1 MKVPASSL
9 APILRSDA
17 QGRILACVLANPDT
31 SHSLSDL
38 VARTQTSMPTV
49 SREVGRAEQAG
60 LLVTEKVGSSRQ
72 VRARVGHPLYDAVR
86 QIILATY
93 GPPMVVAEELA
104 DLEAADGVVLFGSW
118 AARYLGEPGRAP
130 NDIDLLVIGDAD
142 RNLVDD
148 AAERVE
154 RRIGLP
160 VQATVRTREQ
170 WDFERESFI
179 REVKSRPLL
188 VVLVADEQN
197 SAEGLAGV
205 EPQAGEF
212 G

>member
-1 MKVPASSL
+1 MKVAAPSL

-17 QGRILACVLANPDT
+17 QGRILACVLADPDT

-38 VARTQTSMPTV
+38 VARTQSSMPTV

-60 LLVTEKVGSSRQ
+60 LLVTEKIGSSRQ
-72 VRARVGHPLYDAVR
+72 VRANVANPLHDAVR

-93 GPPMVVAEELA
+93 GLPLVVAEELA
-104 DLEAADGVVLFGSW
+104 DLKRANAVMLFGSW
-118 AARYLGEPGRAP
+118 AARYSGEPGRAP
-130 NDIDLLVIGDAD
+130 NDIDILVIGDAD
-142 RNLVDD
+142 RDLVDD

-154 RRIGLP
+154 RRIGMP

-170 WDFERESFI
+170 WDSEQEGFI

-188 VVLVADEQN
+188 VVLVADELN
-197 SAEGLAGV
+197 SADGFAGV
-205 EPQAGEF
+205 EPAMGVV

>member
-1 MKVPASSL
+1 
-9 APILRSDA
+9 
-17 QGRILACVLANPDT
+17 
-31 SHSLSDL
+31 
-38 VARTQTSMPTV
+38 MPTV

-72 VRARVGHPLYDAVR
+72 VRARVGHPLYGAVR

-130 NDIDLLVIGDAD
+130 NDLDLLVIGDAD